1 MQCRRRVKENFRLPK
16 QDALATISSQSHTP
30 SLDAKGSEIDIVNA
44 EDFPPLQTA
53 NPLPQQTDPPTA
65 KNVNIENSEVKHG
78 KAAAHTSTLYSYVGS
93 DSKARDLPVKVTLNS
108 DNIDDGAKTM
118 VAIPDVA
125 KPKADKD
132 LELLQKEYTE
142 NDYKSEKL
150 SECESPNED
159 LLDDFVLDPYISW
172 GDMCDESLAEDE
184 DFANTKERT
193 LTAEAL
199 IGSGGPSA
207 WSSDEGPLHSH
218 RKPKRP
224 TTLTTRHVHCA
235 PSIET
240 KGSEK
245 ARSYQRRSRTRSP
258 CEGIG
263 EQDLASARQ
272 ARQLIISSP
281 EKPIVKQE
289 KWAREDLKH
298 GSRDH
303 KVSSTF
309 FSFKDLTFD

>member
-1 MQCRRRVKENFRLPK
+1 MLCRRWVKEDFRFPK
-16 QDALATISSQSHTP
+16 QEAALATISSQSHSP
-30 SLDAKGSEIDIVNA
+30 FDAKGSEIYIVNA

-53 NPLPQQTDPPTA
+53 NQLPQQTDPPTA
-65 KNVNIENSEVKHG
+65 KNVNIENSELKHA
-78 KAAAHTSTLYSYVGS
+78 KAAAHTSTLYSCVGS

-108 DNIDDGAKTM
+108 DYIDDGAKTM
-118 VAIPDVA
+118 VAVPDVA

-184 DFANTKERT
+184 DFANTKEKT

-199 IGSGGPSA
+199 IGSGGPST

-218 RKPKRP
+218 RKPKDP

-235 PSIET
+235 PSSET
-240 KGSEK
+240 KGSDK
-245 ARSYQRRSRTRSP
+245 IRSYQRRSRARSP

-281 EKPIVKQE
+281 EKPII
-289 KWAREDLKH
+289 KH
-298 GSRDH
+298 G
-303 KVSSTF
+303 KF
-309 FSFKDLTFD
+309 A